1 MGEGGKK
8 KLGFLCFLLGK
19 FREPWG
25 CPQGK
30 VLGTCLV
37 SAQCVG
43 KSQGSGSSC
52 LQLSSQVIANSQAE
66 LWKNEQLLSWQP
78 QSHDIAVGRGQVD
91 IH

>member
-1 MGEGGKK
+1 MGGGANKAWVSLFSSRQIPRA
-8 KLGFLCFLLGK
+8 LGLSSRKGVGHLLS
-19 FREPWG
+19 
-25 CPQGK
+25 
-30 VLGTCLV
+30 V
-37 SAQCVG
+37 STVCG